1 VTTETYPI
9 LAGDAGVV
17 ALVGDGIHRVVAPQG
32 TPAPYVVFGGVALEP
47 IVYLNRAPD
56 VDYDRVQ
63 IHAWAEDF
71 DTAAAISAAC
81 RAALDPFGY
90 MAGGYIEDRDPETKL
105 FRVGFDWS
113 FWDER

>member
-1 VTTETYPI
+1 MITQTYPI
-9 LAGDAGVV
+9 LAGDAAVTALIGDNLFRV
-17 ALVGDGIHRVVAPQG
+17 AAPQ
-32 TPAPYVVFGGVALEP
+32 TTVAPYVVIGGVATEP

-71 DTAAAISAAC
+71 DTAAAIYDAC
-81 RAALDPFGY
+81 RKALDPHGY

-113 FWDER
+113 FWDDR